1 MLAGVFDYIVSQ
13 GQEAKILNLSI
24 QTPAQL
30 LSRQKAVKIRV
41 L

>member
-1 MLAGVFDYIVSQ
+1 MLAGVFDFIVS
-13 GQEAKILNLSI
+13 QEAKILNLSI